1 MEYSRLEEVQSVIPT
16 TVRVLALT
24 ATATIS
30 TRKYIIKS
38 LNMQNPEIVY
48 ISPMKENIFYAV
60 SENLSVV
67 CMTLFIQLLRN

>member
-48 ISPMKENIFYAV
+48 ISPMNIV
-60 SENLSVV
+60 MESPSLTTEPPN
-67 CMTLFIQLLRN
+67 I